1 MLRIRI
7 LLLITL
13 LFAPCLNAVADDAPP
28 PEVVAALKSAGIP
41 LSAVAIQVQPV
52 QNGAAHL
59 PRLAVNAARAM
70 NPASTM
76 KLVTSFAALELL
88 GPTFTWKTQAF
99 ITGTLNGDTLEG
111 DLILKG
117 GGDPKLTIENFWLL
131 ARGLRARGLRHI
143 RGNLILDRS
152 YFETGE
158 HDPSRFDAEPLRPY
172 NVGPDALLVNFKSV
186 IFTFVPN
193 IERGTAQVITEPRLP
208 QLELVQSVRLS
219 DGPCNDW
226 RARLK
231 ADFQNTA
238 GSARAVFSGFYPAS
252 CGEKTWPVALLSHPN
267 YIEGVFRQVWED
279 MGGTLGGT
287 ARDGATP
294 AGARLVHLQESPS
307 LAEVVRDINKYSN
320 NVMARQMFLT
330 LSAEVLKQPGSN
342 ERSAQVVKS
351 WLAQRGLDLPE
362 LVLENGSG
370 LSRIERISA
379 GGMAR
384 VLDAAFASAVM
395 PELMASLPV
404 VAQDGT
410 MRRRLKTD
418 GIAGQ
423 AHIKTG
429 SLSDV
434 RTIAGYVLDR
444 AGQRNIVVFIINHP
458 NAVAGQAAQ
467 DALLRWVYAADGSN
481 GGSNAGNAVDSN
493 GGSGKGN
500 VASARAAQPVK
511 AGTSASRR

>member
-1 MLRIRI
+1 VLRTSCF

-13 LFAPCLNAVADDAPP
+13 TCAPFPGAQANDAPP
-28 PEVVAALKSAGIP
+28 PEVAAALRTAGIP
-41 LSAVAIQVQPV
+41 LSAVAIQVQAV
-52 QNGAAHL
+52 QNGDAHA
-59 PRLAVNAARAM
+59 PRLAINADRAL

-88 GPTFTWKTQAF
+88 GPTFTWKTQAY
-99 ITGTLNGDTLEG
+99 ISGTLNGDTLDG

-117 GGDPKLTIENFWLL
+117 GGDPKLTIEHFWLL

-143 RGNLILDRS
+143 RGNLVLDRG
-152 YFETGE
+152 YFENGA

-172 NVGPDALLVNFKSV
+172 NVGPDALLLNFKSV

-193 IERGTAQVITEPRLP
+193 IERGTAQVIVEPRP
-208 QLELVQSVRLS
+208 AQLDLAQSVRLA

-231 ADFQNTA
+231 AEFQNTA
-238 GSARAVFSGFYPAS
+238 ASARVAFSGLYPAS
-252 CGEKTWPVALLSHPN
+252 CGEKTWPVALLAHPN
-267 YIEGVFRQVWED
+267 YIEGVFREVWEGL
-279 MGGTLGGT
+279 GGTLSG
-287 ARDGATP
+287 AWRDGVTP
-294 AGARLVHLQESPS
+294 IGARLMHSQESPS
-307 LAEVVRDINKYSN
+307 LSEVVRDINKYSN

-330 LSAEVLKQPGSN
+330 LSAETLKQPGSN
-342 ERSAQVVKS
+342 ERSAQTIKS
-351 WLAQRGLDLPE
+351 WLAQRGLDVPE

-379 GGMAR
+379 AGMAR

-395 PELMASLPV
+395 PELMASLPL

-418 GIAGQ
+418 GISGQ

-434 RTIAGYVLDR
+434 RSIAGYVLDR
-444 AGQRNIVVFIINHP
+444 TGRRNVVVFIINHP
-458 NAVAGQAAQ
+458 NAFAGQAAQ
-467 DALLRWVYAADGSN
+467 DALLRWIHA
-481 GGSNAGNAVDSN
+481 
-493 GGSGKGN
+493 GSGEKGN
-500 VASARAAQPVK
+500 VSSGSADNGKAARP
-511 AGTSASRR
+511 ARPGTSASRR

>member
-1 MLRIRI
+1 VLRSSSFIF
-7 LLLITL
+7 LITL
-13 LFAPCLNAVADDAPP
+13 ACAPFPDARANDVPP
-28 PEVVAALKSAGIP
+28 AEVAAALRSAGIP
-41 LSAVAIQVQPV
+41 LSAVAIQVQPL
-52 QNGAAHL
+52 QSDPATKSP
-59 PRLAVNAARAM
+59 PRLALNATRAL

-99 ITGTLNGDTLEG
+99 TNGLLSGALNEQVLEG

-117 GGDPKLTIENFWLL
+117 GGDPKLTIEHFWLL
-131 ARGLRARGLRHI
+131 ARGLRARGLKHI
-143 RGNLILDRS
+143 RGNLILDRG
-152 YFETGE
+152 YFETAG
-158 HDPSRFDAEPLRPY
+158 HNPSRFDAEPLRPY
-172 NVGPDALLVNFKSV
+172 NTGPDALLVNFKSV

-193 IERGTAQVITEPRLP
+193 IERGTAQVIAEPRP
-208 QLELVQSVRLS
+208 AQLDLAQTVRLA

-231 ADFQNTA
+231 AEFQNTA
-238 GSARAVFSGFYPAS
+238 ASARVAFSGLYPAS

-267 YIEGVFRQVWED
+267 YIEGVFRDVWE
-279 MGGTLGGT
+279 GLGGT
-287 ARDGATP
+287 FSGSWRDGGTP
-294 AGARLVHLQESPS
+294 PAARLMHVQESPS
-307 LAEVVRDINKYSN
+307 LAEVVRDVNKYSN

-330 LSAEVLKQPGSN
+330 LSAETLKLPGSN
-342 ERSAQVVKS
+342 ERSAQTVKS
-351 WLAQRGLDLPE
+351 WLAQRGLDVPE

-379 GGMAR
+379 GGLAR

-418 GIAGQ
+418 GVSGQ

-434 RTIAGYVLDR
+434 RAIAGYVLDR
-444 AGQRNIVVFIINHP
+444 NGRRNVVVFIINHP

-467 DALLRWVYAADGSN
+467 DALLRWVHAASGDTAN
-481 GGSNAGNAVDSN
+481 GNALE
-493 GGSGKGN
+493 
-500 VASARAAQPVK
+500 RPVRS
-511 AGTSASRR
+511 GTSASRR